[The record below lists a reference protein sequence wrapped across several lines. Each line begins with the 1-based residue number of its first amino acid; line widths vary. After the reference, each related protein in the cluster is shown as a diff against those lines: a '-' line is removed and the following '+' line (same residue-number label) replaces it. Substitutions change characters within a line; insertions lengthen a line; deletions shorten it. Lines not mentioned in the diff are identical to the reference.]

1 MKRIYRW
8 WKYIKYIIYLK
19 VNLIVLIVE
28 EVYKRKNVFNENK
41 INIFGV
47 ILLDIVRVNI
57 FVFELKV
64 RLLCYILVF

>member
-1 MKRIYRW
+1 M
-8 WKYIKYIIYLK
+8 
-19 VNLIVLIVE
+19 NLIVLIVE